1 MNNIFKKNYGT
12 IINIFGLITV
22 LIIIYIALNFTT
34 INKNDNDDDIEF
46 EEYLVSL
53 GLKEDNIKEGFL
65 LPGFNPATMPLQFVK
80 MMLAILSVTFIA
92 KFAKYMF
99 AIATGLVEAM
109 YGSLLTAVFGSQQIA
124 LGLPDF
130 LIFGLYCIRWFV
142 DHVICGIQGLFSL
155 PTCIFFYI
163 INTIGQL
170 FYLPFRALFFL
181 IWLAGFEEIYDFEKK
196 AWNKIY
202 DIDEWIFV
210 NIIPVHFAHWPIEI
224 RQKCFSCVRLK
235 MTSVSNKFLPV
246 GDRYGKKLPKAVGPH
261 VKTMGNGFGK
271 VINALTAI
279 FGYK

>member
-1 MNNIFKKNYGT
+1 MKNIFKKNYGI

-22 LIIIYIALNFTT
+22 LFIIYIALNFTS
-34 INKNDNDDDIEF
+34 INKNDHDDIDF
-46 EEYLVSL
+46 EEYLVNL
-53 GLKEDNIKEGFL
+53 GFKEDNIKEGFL
-65 LPGFNPATMPLQFVK
+65 VPGFNPATMPLQFVK
-80 MMLAILSVTFIA
+80 LAFAILSVTFIA

-99 AIATGLVEAM
+99 NIATGLVEAM
-109 YGSLLTAVFGSQQIA
+109 YGSLLTAVFGTQQIA

-130 LIFGLYCIRWFV
+130 LIFALYCIRWFV
-142 DHVICGIQGLFSL
+142 DHVMCAITGLFNL

-170 FYLPFRALFFL
+170 LYLPSRGLFFL
-181 IWLAGFEEIYDFEKK
+181 IWLAGFEEIYDYEKK

-210 NIIPVHFAHWPIEI
+210 NIIPLHFAHWPIEV

-235 MTSVSNKFLPV
+235 MSSVSNKFLPV

-261 VKTMGNGFGK
+261 VKTMGNGFKK
-271 VINALTAI
+271 VIEALSAI

>member
-1 MNNIFKKNYGT
+1 MKNIFKKNYGI

-22 LIIIYIALNFTT
+22 FFIIYIALNFTS
-34 INKNDNDDDIEF
+34 INKNDDDDIDF
-46 EEYLVSL
+46 EDYLVNL

-80 MMLAILSVTFIA
+80 MMLAILSITFIA

-99 AIATGLVEAM
+99 NIAIGLVEAM
-109 YGSLLTAVFGSQQIA
+109 YGGLLTAVFGSQQIA
-124 LGLPDF
+124 MGLPDF
-130 LIFGLYCIRWFV
+130 LIFALYCIRWFV
-142 DHVICGIQGLFSL
+142 DHVICAITGLFSL

-170 FYLPFRALFFL
+170 LYLPFRALFFL
-181 IWLAGFEEIYDFEKK
+181 FWLAGFEEIYDYEKK

-210 NIIPVHFAHWPIEI
+210 NIVPLHFAHWPIEI

-235 MTSVSNKFLPV
+235 MSSVSNKFLPV

-261 VKTMGNGFGK
+261 VKTMGNGFKK
-271 VINALTAI
+271 VIEALSAI

>member
-1 MNNIFKKNYGT
+1 MTNFFKNNYG
-12 IINIFGLITV
+12 IFINIFGLITV
-22 LIIIYIALNFTT
+22 FFIIYIALN
-34 INKNDNDDDIEF
+34 INLNDDKDNNTDDIDD
-46 EEYLVSL
+46 YLFSL
-53 GLKEDNIKEGFL
+53 GLKEDTIKEGFI
-65 LPGFNPATMPLQFVK
+65 LPGGAP
-80 MMLAILSVTFIA
+80 MMLPIMFSKMLFAILSVTFIA
-92 KFAKYMF
+92 KFAKYVF
-99 AIATGLVEAM
+99 DIATGLVEAM

-130 LIFGLYCIRWFV
+130 IIFGLYCIRWFV

-181 IWLAGFEEIYDFEKK
+181 IWLAGFEEIYDYEKK

-210 NIIPVHFAHWPIEI
+210 NIIPLHFAHWPIEI

-235 MTSVSNKFLPV
+235 MTSVSNRFLPV

-261 VKTMGNGFGK
+261 VKVMGRGFKK
-271 VINALTAI
+271 VINALSAI
-279 FGYK
+279 FNYK